1 MNLWY
6 PDCAKSTHTD
16 KPMNA
21 LASPSV
27 SFESENLDCFF
38 DSADLR
44 NHGYD
49 AESHGAPRPY
59 VLYCE
64 TKANAMDSR
73 LAGNIAEACELESLC
88 ESIYKNIPRG
98 WRW

>member
-1 MNLWY
+1 M
-6 PDCAKSTHTD
+6 S
-16 KPMNA
+16 A
-21 LASPSV
+21 LISLPV
-27 SFESENLDCFF
+27 SFESENLDCAFI

-44 NHGYD
+44 NHGYE
-49 AESHGAPRPY
+49 AESHAAPRPY

-73 LAGNIAEACELESLC
+73 LAGNITEACELESLC
-88 ESIYKNIPRG
+88 ESIYRNIPRA

>member
-1 MNLWY
+1 M
-6 PDCAKSTHTD
+6 S
-16 KPMNA
+16 A
-21 LASPSV
+21 LVSSPV
-27 SFESENLDCFF
+27 SFESENLDGFF

-44 NHGYD
+44 NHGYE

-64 TKANAMDSR
+64 TKANAMDAR
-73 LAGNIAEACELESLC
+73 LSGSVAEACELESLC
-88 ESIYKNIPRG
+88 ESIYRNIPRA